1 MKSILAVLLLGFTT
15 ASLADTADEL
25 LARCTSTS
33 GPDSMYCIGY
43 IKGFADTQLGRDIA
57 VYIARNSNVP
67 VEELRKAPQGSYMS
81 YCIPDGVTT
90 GRLVDVFVKF
100 AKENP
105 RGRHEVA
112 PLMLVAAYAG
122 AFPCQ

>member
-1 MKSILAVLLLGFTT
+1 MRFILVVFLLGFT
-15 ASLADTADEL
+15 AKSWADTADEL
-25 LARCTSTS
+25 LSRCTSTA

-57 VYIARNSNVP
+57 VYIARNSGVP
-67 VEELRKAPQGSYMS
+67 VEELRKAPQKSYMS

-90 GRLVDVFVKF
+90 ARLVDVFVKF

-105 RGRHEVA
+105 QARQEVA
-112 PLMLVAAYAG
+112 PIMLAAAYSA
-122 AFPCQ
+122 AFPCR